1 LRAMY
6 CRDTTLVFTT
16 LAARLRD
23 SAAVRPA
30 AARADDDE
38 DSGDVD
44 GGATRQSR
52 RRRRSAASVAA
63 DKLWADVSEL
73 ERDVARQSAAMA
85 SPTAALAAFSSG
97 GRRHEANA
105 AAAFDRD
112 VADRLKR
119 CGDGVDALKALAAT
133 RHANAHAAEHAHLV
147 VLHLYALLQR
157 ISGAW
162 AALRQ
167 RRLQQQR
174 QQQQLQLRRPA
185 VVLADVDD
193 AAGGADGGGN
203 DAAAQALPE
212 GERARLTSE
221 NAALLGRLRTD
232 VDAAR
237 ELERSVARVG
247 VLQRAF
253 ASKVAE
259 QAEQI
264 DHVHAVMSDARS
276 AVARGNDELLL
287 AAAHGVD
294 FRIFVLMFLVTM
306 SVALLF
312 LDWYQ

>member
-1 LRAMY
+1 MY

-16 LAARLRD
+16 LVARLRD
-23 SAAVRPA
+23 SSATRPA
-30 AARADDDE
+30 AK
-38 DSGDVD
+38 SGDVND
-44 GGATRQSR
+44 EHDDDDDNVTRQNR

-63 DKLWADVSEL
+63 EKLWADVSAL
-73 ERDVARQSAAMA
+73 ERDVARQSAALA
-85 SPTAALAAFSSG
+85 SPAAALTAFSSG
-97 GRRHEANA
+97 GRQHEASA

-112 VADRLKR
+112 VAERLKR
-119 CGDGVDALKALAAT
+119 CGDGVDALKALAAA

-174 QQQQLQLRRPA
+174 QQQRRPA
-185 VVLADVDD
+185 AVLAADDSSGGDAGED
-193 AAGGADGGGN
+193 AAL
-203 DAAAQALPE
+203 QALPE
-212 GERARLTSE
+212 SERARLTSE
-221 NAALLGRLRTD
+221 NNVLLGRLRTD

-276 AVARGNDELLL
+276 AVARGNEELLL